1 MDQNERVELYTRL
14 VKLYGVGH
22 QMDVAVE
29 EMAELTNAIMKL
41 RRHRASSDDVITE
54 IADVVVCME
63 QLALRF
69 GVDAVM
75 AEKERKLQRLKERVD
90 LVVRDMGLDTDADD
104 EDEDTDDDGD
114 DGDTCDAME
123 DESSEECEET
133 ERPSTAASETDV

>member
-90 LVVRDMGLDTDADD
+90 LVVRDMGMDTDA
-104 EDEDTDDDGD
+104 DDDGD

>member
-104 EDEDTDDDGD
+104 DGD

-123 DESSEECEET
+123 DESSEESEET